1 MRELI
6 LWEPPTLKVIC
17 LRNIASA
24 CIDGLAVSDELAMDI
39 NKSILEKTG
48 NMRRKV

>member
-6 LWEPPTLKVIC
+6 LWEPPTFKVIC

-24 CIDGLAVSDELAMDI
+24 YIDGQAVSDELAME
-39 NKSILEKTG
+39 LY
-48 NMRRKV
+48 